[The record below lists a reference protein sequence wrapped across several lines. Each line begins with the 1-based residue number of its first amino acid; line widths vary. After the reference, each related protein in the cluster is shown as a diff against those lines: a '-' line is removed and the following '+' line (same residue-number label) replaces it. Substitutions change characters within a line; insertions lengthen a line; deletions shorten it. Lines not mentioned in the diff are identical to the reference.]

1 MSSPT
6 FLLSKELLNF
16 KLGTVISTS
25 LMLHWMQWLQKAK
38 QYTAKRRHDFHIDMI
53 FHSFGSKPPKR
64 LGESSSAVEIFAFGD
79 PKVTTRGTVWSSEL
93 LSARWGYEGHAA
105 QQEEHESEESEEQN
119 FQGSS
124 KWRLCKSNCGT
135 VQKSSIP
142 SLCRPKTLVGCRR
155 QHGLVAM
162 ADESW
167 WIGFLPILWDS
178 DGPGDSF
185 QHGNHH
191 VWGRSRCTMLSNLL

>member
-1 MSSPT
+1 
-6 FLLSKELLNF
+6 
-16 KLGTVISTS
+16 
-25 LMLHWMQWLQKAK
+25 
-38 QYTAKRRHDFHIDMI
+38 MI
-53 FHSFGSKPPKR
+53 FILTWFFTFSDPSLRNVSERALRPSRFLPSRSSKSQH
-64 LGESSSAVEIFAFGD
+64 G
-79 PKVTTRGTVWSSEL
+79 GTVWSSEL
-93 LSARWGYEGHAA
+93 LSARWGYQGHAA

-162 ADESW
+162 ANESW